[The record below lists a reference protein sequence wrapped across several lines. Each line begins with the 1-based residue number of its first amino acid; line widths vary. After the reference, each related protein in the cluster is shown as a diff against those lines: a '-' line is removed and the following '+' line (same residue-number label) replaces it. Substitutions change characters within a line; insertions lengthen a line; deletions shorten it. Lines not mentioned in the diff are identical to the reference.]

1 MEYGSE
7 RLKLNSYTD
16 RGSNLTRLGHNA
28 YIDCSTGSS
37 PHEVVVTLIQLKYLL
52 GVVDNG
58 LNITA
63 AADRLF
69 TSQPGVSKQ
78 LRQLEKEV
86 GVQIFSR
93 KGKALVGVTPAGI
106 TIVDYARRILRDVE
120 NIRSTGQDLMSEQN
134 GTLSIATTNTQARYV
149 LPDVISQ
156 FHERYPNVNLELHQ
170 GTSEQIANL
179 VAEGRVDFAIAT
191 DSQELFPELNLLPC
205 FHWDRI
211 VLTMK
216 DHPLAT
222 ASGPL
227 SLSALAEHPLI
238 TYVFSS
244 NTSSSFLRAFEK
256 EQLEPNIVF
265 TARDADVIKTYVR
278 MGIGVGVIAPMAV
291 LEKDLDDFHAT
302 CANGL
307 FPTVTT
313 WIGMPRDRALRR
325 YMLDFI
331 SLFAP
336 YWPRESIELAT
347 TADSQELVDE
357 LAKNVELPT
366 RSGCEMGIPIAA

>member
-1 MEYGSE
+1 M
-7 RLKLNSYTD
+7 
-16 RGSNLTRLGHNA
+16 
-28 YIDCSTGSS
+28 
-37 PHEVVVTLIQLKYLL
+37 TLIQLKYLL

-63 AADRLF
+63 AADRLY
-69 TSQPGVSKQ
+69 TSQPGISKQ
-78 LRQLEKEV
+78 LKQLEQEV

-93 KGKALVGVTPAGI
+93 KGKALVGITPAGSM
-106 TIVDYARRILRDVE
+106 IVDYARKIVRDVD
-120 NIRSTGQDLMSEQN
+120 NIRSVGQDLMAEQE

-170 GTSEQIANL
+170 GTSEQIADL

-191 DSQELFPELNLLPC
+191 DSQSLFPELNLLPC

-211 VLTMK
+211 VLTKK

-222 ASGPL
+222 PQRDL
-227 SLSALAEHPLI
+227 SLAALAEHPLI

-244 NTSSSFLRAFEK
+244 NRESSFLNAFA
-256 EQLEPNIVF
+256 EQQLQPNVVF

-278 MGIGVGVIAPMAV
+278 MGMGVGVIAPMAILCED
-291 LEKDLDDFHAT
+291 LEDLHAI
-302 CANGL
+302 CARGM

-331 SLFAP
+331 ALVAP
-336 YWPRESIELAT
+336 NWPRDFIELAA
-347 TADSQELVDE
+347 TADSQQVVDE
-357 LAKNVELPT
+357 LAEKVDLPT
-366 RSGCEMGIPIAA
+366 RSGCEQGIPVAA

>member
-1 MEYGSE
+1 M
-7 RLKLNSYTD
+7 
-16 RGSNLTRLGHNA
+16 
-28 YIDCSTGSS
+28 
-37 PHEVVVTLIQLKYLL
+37 TLIQLKYLL

-63 AADRLF
+63 AAERLY
-69 TSQPGVSKQ
+69 TSQPGISKQ
-78 LRQLEKEV
+78 LRQLEQEV

-93 KGKALVGVTPAGI
+93 KGKALVGVTPAGT
-106 TIVDYARRILRDVE
+106 TIVDYARKIMRNVD
-120 NIRSTGQDLMSEQN
+120 NIRSVGQDLMSEQE

-149 LPDVISQ
+149 LPAVISQ

-170 GTSEQIANL
+170 GTSEQIADL

-191 DSQELFPELNLLPC
+191 DSQSLFPELNLLPC

-211 VLTMK
+211 VLTKK
-216 DHPLAT
+216 DHPLAV
-222 ASGPL
+222 AQEDL
-227 SLSALAEHPLI
+227 SLAALAEYPLI

-244 NTSSSFLRAFEK
+244 NRESSFLRAFENEK
-256 EQLEPNIVF
+256 LEANVVF

-278 MGIGVGVIAPMAV
+278 MGMGVGVIAPMAI
-291 LEKDLDDFHAT
+291 LEEDLEDFHAT
-302 CANGL
+302 CAKGL

-336 YWPRESIELAT
+336 HWSRESIEQAT
-347 TADSQELVDE
+347 TADSQELVNE
-357 LAKNVELPT
+357 LAKQVDLPT
-366 RSGCEMGIPIAA
+366 RTGCEVGIPVAA

>member
-1 MEYGSE
+1 M
-7 RLKLNSYTD
+7 
-16 RGSNLTRLGHNA
+16 
-28 YIDCSTGSS
+28 
-37 PHEVVVTLIQLKYLL
+37 TLIQLKYLL

-63 AADRLF
+63 AAERLY
-69 TSQPGVSKQ
+69 TSQPGISKQ
-78 LRQLEKEV
+78 LRQLEQEV

-93 KGKALVGVTPAGI
+93 KGKSLVGITPAGS
-106 TIVDYARRILRDVE
+106 TIVDYARKILLDVE
-120 NIRSTGQDLMSEQN
+120 NIRSVGKDLMSEQE

-149 LPDVISQ
+149 LPGVIGQ

-170 GTSEQIANL
+170 GTSEQIADL

-191 DSQELFPELNLLPC
+191 DSEALFPELNLLPC
-205 FHWDRI
+205 FRWDRI
-211 VLTMK
+211 VLTKK
-216 DHPLAT
+216 DHPLAA
-222 ASGPL
+222 ASE
-227 SLSALAEHPLI
+227 SLTLAALAEYPLI

-244 NTSSSFLRAFEK
+244 NRESSFLRAFK
-256 EQLEPNIVF
+256 QQGLEANVVF

-278 MGIGVGVIAPMAV
+278 LGMGVGVIAPMAIT
-291 LEKDLDDFHAT
+291 EDDLQEFQAT
-302 CANGL
+302 CAKGL

-336 YWPRESIELAT
+336 HWPADSIEQAT
-347 TADSQELVDE
+347 TAETQEAVDA
-357 LAKNVELPT
+357 LAAKVELPT
-366 RSGCEMGIPIAA
+366 RSGLGQGVSAAA

>member
-1 MEYGSE
+1 M
-7 RLKLNSYTD
+7 T
-16 RGSNLTRLGHNA
+16 LT
-28 YIDCSTGSS
+28 
-37 PHEVVVTLIQLKYLL
+37 QLKYLL

-63 AADRLF
+63 AAERLF
-69 TSQPGVSKQ
+69 TSQPGISKQ
-78 LRQLEKEV
+78 LRQLEQEV

-93 KGKALVGVTPAGI
+93 KGKALVGITPAGAS
-106 TIVDYARRILRDVE
+106 IVEYARKIQTDVD
-120 NIRSTGQDLMSEQN
+120 NIRSVGKDLMLEQE

-170 GTSEQIANL
+170 GTSEQIADL

-191 DSQELFPELNLLPC
+191 DSQALFPELNLLPC
-205 FHWDRI
+205 FQWDRI
-211 VLTMK
+211 VLTRK

-222 ASGPL
+222 AEECL
-227 SLSALAEHPLI
+227 SLAALAEHPLI

-244 NTSSSFLRAFEK
+244 HRESSFLRAFEN
-256 EQLEPNIVF
+256 EGLEANVVF

-278 MGIGVGVIAPMAV
+278 MGMGVGVVAPMAI
-291 LEKDLDDFHAT
+291 LKEDLQAFHAS
-302 CANGL
+302 CAKGL

-336 YWPRESIELAT
+336 HWPRESIELAT
-347 TADSQELVDE
+347 TADSQEQVDE
-357 LAKNVELPT
+357 LAKQLELPIRT
-366 RSGCEMGIPIAA
+366 GCAAGVSAAA

>member
-1 MEYGSE
+1 MEYVSE

-16 RGSNLTRLGHNA
+16 RGSNLTQLGHNA

-134 GTLSIATTNTQARYV
+134 GTLSIA
-149 LPDVISQ
+149 
-156 FHERYPNVNLELHQ
+156 
-170 GTSEQIANL
+170 
-179 VAEGRVDFAIAT
+179 
-191 DSQELFPELNLLPC
+191 
-205 FHWDRI
+205 
-211 VLTMK
+211 
-216 DHPLAT
+216 
-222 ASGPL
+222 
-227 SLSALAEHPLI
+227 I
-238 TYVFSS
+238 TP
-244 NTSSSFLRAFEK
+244 T
-256 EQLEPNIVF
+256 
-265 TARDADVIKTYVR
+265 
-278 MGIGVGVIAPMAV
+278 PMPMR
-291 LEKDLDDFHAT
+291 T
-302 CANGL
+302 
-307 FPTVTT
+307 
-313 WIGMPRDRALRR
+313 
-325 YMLDFI
+325 
-331 SLFAP
+331 
-336 YWPRESIELAT
+336 
-347 TADSQELVDE
+347 
-357 LAKNVELPT
+357 
-366 RSGCEMGIPIAA
+366 

>member
-1 MEYGSE
+1 M
-7 RLKLNSYTD
+7 
-16 RGSNLTRLGHNA
+16 
-28 YIDCSTGSS
+28 
-37 PHEVVVTLIQLKYLL
+37 TLIQLRYLL

-78 LRQLEKEV
+78 LRQLEQEV

-93 KGKALVGVTPAGI
+93 KGKALVGVTPAGSA
-106 TIVDYARRILRDVE
+106 IVDYARKILRDVD
-120 NIRSTGQDLMSEQN
+120 NIRSVGQDLMAEQE
-134 GTLSIATTNTQARYV
+134 GTLSIATTHTQARYV

-170 GTSEQIANL
+170 GTSEQIADL
-179 VAEGRVDFAIAT
+179 VAGGHVDFAIAT
-191 DSQELFPELNLLPC
+191 DSQSLFPELNLLPC

-211 VLTMK
+211 VLTKK

-222 ASGPL
+222 SKRNL
-227 SLSALAEHPLI
+227 SLAALAEHPLI

-244 NTSSSFLRAFEK
+244 NRESSFLRAFDDQ
-256 EQLEPNIVF
+256 QLQPNVVF

-278 MGIGVGVIAPMAV
+278 MGMGVGVVAPMAV
-291 LEKDLDDFHAT
+291 LCEDLEDLHAT
-302 CANGL
+302 CAKGM

-325 YMLDFI
+325 YMIDFI
-331 SLFAP
+331 GLFAP
-336 YWPRESIELAT
+336 YWPREFIELAT
-347 TADSQELVDE
+347 TANSQEVVDE
-357 LAKNVELPT
+357 LAKKVDLPT
-366 RSGCEMGIPIAA
+366 LSGCEKGISVAA

>member
-1 MEYGSE
+1 M
-7 RLKLNSYTD
+7 T
-16 RGSNLTRLGHNA
+16 LT
-28 YIDCSTGSS
+28 
-37 PHEVVVTLIQLKYLL
+37 QLKYLL

-63 AADRLF
+63 AAERLF
-69 TSQPGVSKQ
+69 TSQPGISKQ
-78 LRQLEKEV
+78 LRQLEQEV

-93 KGKALVGVTPAGI
+93 KGKALVGITPAGA
-106 TIVDYARRILRDVE
+106 TIVEYARKIQTDVE
-120 NIRSTGQDLMSEQN
+120 NIRSVGQDLMSEQE

-170 GTSEQIANL
+170 GTSEQIAAL

-191 DSQELFPELNLLPC
+191 DSQSLFPELNLLPC

-211 VLTMK
+211 VLTKK
-216 DHPLAT
+216 DHPLAV
-222 ASGPL
+222 AKE
-227 SLSALAEHPLI
+227 SLTLAALAEHPLI

-244 NTSSSFLRAFEK
+244 NRESSFLRAFEN
-256 EQLEPNIVF
+256 EGLDPNVVF

-278 MGIGVGVIAPMAV
+278 MGMGVGVVAPMAV
-291 LEKDLDDFHAT
+291 LEEDLKSFHAT
-302 CANGL
+302 CAKGL

-336 YWPRESIELAT
+336 HWPRESIELAT
-347 TADSQELVDE
+347 TADSQAQVDE
-357 LAKNVELPT
+357 LAKPLELPT
-366 RSGCEMGIPIAA
+366 RSGCEKGIPAAA